1 MPMMPSDQNRL
12 QYSDRDLLIAIFERV
27 ETLRTDVTDL
37 KIRMTAQEAKTNKAD
52 GFVSGGKF
60 FWALVMSLPAGVG
73 AYLFGASK

>member
-1 MPMMPSDQNRL
+1 MMPSHDQNRL

-27 ETLRTDVTDL
+27 ETLRSDVNDL
-37 KIRMTAQEAKTNKAD
+37 KIRMTTQEAKSNKTD